1 MCLRQDSLVVLFW
14 IQGRR
19 VKPGQPDNSTFPVPE
34 QQRLAYK
41 RKLSL
46 SPLSSTILCSAA
58 SRNPCGDKRGSIII
72 RVGENHSA
80 TPHGSVSLGLLSPS
94 QFRQARTDP
103 WGILKL
109 RERMSNS
116 LKDKQLRIGRIRIQ
130 PKPLVSKWFQDLF
143 VDV

>member
-19 VKPGQPDNSTFPVPE
+19 VKPGQPDNLTFPVPE

-41 RKLSL
+41 MKLSL
-46 SPLSSTILCSAA
+46 SPLSSTILCSVAP
-58 SRNPCGDKRGSIII
+58 SNPCGDNRGSIII

-94 QFRQARTDP
+94 QFRQAHTDP

-109 RERMSNS
+109 RERMS
-116 LKDKQLRIGRIRIQ
+116 DTQ
-130 PKPLVSKWFQDLF
+130 WD
-143 VDV
+143 